1 MNIDIA
7 QLLPLPV
14 LIPLIGAGFALS
26 LGRHPRLQR
35 SISAISLALV
45 LIVAIILLVHADHD
59 GPQVLWV
66 GAWPEGL
73 GIMLVADRLS
83 ALMLLVSSIVTI
95 TVLVFSARSD
105 MDEASEKAPVSI
117 FHPTYLVLAAGV
129 SNAFLAGDLFN
140 LFVGFEMLLFASYV
154 LLTLGAPRERVRA
167 GSTYVVVSLLSSMLF
182 LITLSI
188 TYSATGTVNFAQL
201 AERLAGLDPG
211 IQLVIQVMLL
221 VVFGIKAAIFP
232 LSAWLPDSYPTAPAS
247 VTAVFAGLLTKVGV
261 YAIIRT
267 QTMLFPDSPLTGPL
281 LWISLATMV
290 IGILGAITQSEIKR
304 LLSFTLISHIGYMLF
319 GIAVSNEAGLSGAI
333 FYAAHHIF
341 IQTTLFLVA
350 ALIERAGG
358 STRLDRLGGLAA
370 NTMLSVLFFVPA
382 MNLAGVPPFSGF
394 LGKVALVEAG
404 FDEGSWVSWV
414 VIGGAIVTSL
424 LTLLAILRIWHT
436 AFWRPLPDSA
446 PRSNQRLPHGW
457 VLTAGVLVVVTVAMT
472 VFAGP
477 IFEFTQRAAIDI
489 DAGRYAAAVEESIRR
504 LAAP

>member
-35 SISAISLALV
+35 GVSAISLALV
-45 LIVAIILLVHADHD
+45 LIVAIILLIHADQD

-267 QTMLFPDSPLTGPL
+267 QTMLFPDSALTGPL

-404 FDEGSWVSWV
+404 IDEGSWVSWV

-436 AFWRPLPDSA
+436 AFWRPLPDTA
-446 PRSNQRLPHGW
+446 PRPNQRLPHGW